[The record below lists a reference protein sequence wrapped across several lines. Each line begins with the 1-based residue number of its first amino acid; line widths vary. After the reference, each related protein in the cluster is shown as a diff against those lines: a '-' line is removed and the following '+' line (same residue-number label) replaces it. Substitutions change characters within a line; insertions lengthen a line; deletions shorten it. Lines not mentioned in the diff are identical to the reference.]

1 MTSQR
6 PRPPQRVAMLSV
18 HTSPLEQ
25 PGTGDAGGLNVYVVE
40 TARRLAESGTAVE
53 IFTRATSSSA
63 LGEIEL
69 APGVLVRG
77 VAAGPFEGLSK
88 ADLPGQLCAFAAEVM
103 RVEARQDPGWYDLV
117 HSHYW
122 LSGQVGWLAAERW
135 HVPLVHTM
143 HTMAKVKNL
152 AVAEG
157 DTPEPLG
164 RVIGEEQV
172 VAAADR
178 LVANTRDEARE
189 LVDLYGA
196 DPARVVVVPPGVD
209 LELFTPKARG
219 GRPGARRR
227 LGLPADGDVL
237 LFVGRIQPLKAP
249 DVLVRAAA
257 ELVAADPER
266 RRRLT
271 VVVLGGPSGTG
282 LERPRGLQEL
292 ATALGVA
299 DVVRFA
305 PPVSRAELADW
316 YRAADLVAVPS
327 HSESFGLV
335 AVEAQAC
342 GTPVV
347 AARVGG
353 LPTVVADGAT
363 GVLVDGH
370 DPQVWAKELGAL
382 LDDPLHRRR
391 LGAAA
396 AVAARRF
403 GWDATVDAL
412 LDVYTRAIADRPLRA
427 LAARRQPFPAP
438 AGELAVAP

>member
-1 MTSQR
+1 MNPPR

-18 HTSPLEQ
+18 HPSPLEQ

-40 TARRLAESGTAVE
+40 TARRLAERGTAVE
-53 IFTRATSSSA
+53 IFTRATSSST
-63 LGEIEL
+63 LGEVEL

-152 AVAEG
+152 ALADG
-157 DTPEPLG
+157 DTPEPQG

-178 LVANTRDEARE
+178 LVANTGDEARE
-189 LVDLYGA
+189 LVELYGA
-196 DPARVVVVPPGVD
+196 DAGRVSVVSPGVD
-209 LELFTPKARG
+209 LDLFTPKARG

-227 LGLPADGDVL
+227 LGLPGGGQVL

-257 ELVAADPER
+257 ELLARDPR
-266 RRRLT
+266 RRERLT
-271 VVVLGGPSGTG
+271 VVVLGGPSGSG
-282 LERPRGLQEL
+282 LEKPRALQEL
-292 ATALGVA
+292 AAALGLA
-299 DVVRFA
+299 DVVRFH
-305 PPVSRAELADW
+305 PPVGRTELADW

-327 HSESFGLV
+327 YSESFGLV

-353 LPTVVADGAT
+353 LPTAVQDGVT

-370 DPQVWAKELGAL
+370 DPRVWS
-382 LDDPLHRRR
+382 
-391 LGAAA
+391 
-396 AVAARRF
+396 AV
-403 GWDATVDAL
+403 
-412 LDVYTRAIADRPLRA
+412 
-427 LAARRQPFPAP
+427 
-438 AGELAVAP
+438 